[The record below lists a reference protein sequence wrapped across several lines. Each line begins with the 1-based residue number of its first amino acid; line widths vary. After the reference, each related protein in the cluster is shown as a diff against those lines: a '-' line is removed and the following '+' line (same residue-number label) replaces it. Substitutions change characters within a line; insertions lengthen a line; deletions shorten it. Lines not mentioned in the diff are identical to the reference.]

1 MTTHRLWPLPDAPLF
16 SPLFFFSVCFCRHVL
31 LCRFLHISLFFP
43 PCIIYALRITK
54 VLFSTFGTLCL
65 ISHCFFNICALWTGN
80 IDAPHVQ
87 VPKSWH
93 MARSVYRR
101 ARSKLEAFC
110 LFIHLYY
117 KSACIASV
125 ASIGSWV
132 VRTAFYHS
140 WMQGDKWACVR
151 VVGMTIKQELVF

>member
-16 SPLFFFSVCFCRHVL
+16 SPLFFFLFVFAATSCSAGSYILVCSFHHVSYMRCGL
-31 LCRFLHISLFFP
+31 LRFSSP
-43 PCIIYALRITK
+43 PLGPFVSYPT
-54 VLFSTFGTLCL
+54 V
-65 ISHCFFNICALWTGN
+65 FFNICALWTGN

-151 VVGMTIKQELVF
+151 VVEMTIKQELVF

>member
-1 MTTHRLWPLPDAPLF
+1 MTTHRLWPLPNAPFFL
-16 SPLFFFSVCFCRHVL
+16 LFFFSGLFLPPRLALQV
-31 LCRFLHISLFFP
+31 LHISLFFP

-151 VVGMTIKQELVF
+151 VVEMTIKQELVF